1 MKSLVAATNSGN
13 DSVSMES
20 PQKVA
25 AKALP
30 RKLSSASHAVSGT
43 SGRAGQNATNPA
55 TLTASRESEA
65 DLESAWVDD
74 ARPEMLRKSSAVSHL
89 R

>member
-1 MKSLVAATNSGN
+1 MKSLAAATNSGN

-20 PQKVA
+20 PQKAA

-30 RKLSSASHAVSGT
+30 QKRSNASRAASGT
-43 SGRAGQNATNPA
+43 SGPAGQNATNLA
-55 TLTASRESEA
+55 TLTASKESEA